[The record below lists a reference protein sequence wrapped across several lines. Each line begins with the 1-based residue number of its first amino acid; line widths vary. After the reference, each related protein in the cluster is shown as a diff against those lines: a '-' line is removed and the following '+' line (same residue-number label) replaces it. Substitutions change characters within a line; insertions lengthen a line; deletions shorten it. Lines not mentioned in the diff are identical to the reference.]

1 MSSCVDNV
9 VIKINDVI
17 TKGVIPMKYGF
28 QMKAAF
34 IVDLEHLAPVRHAV
48 RHVLSLIGPIVQG
61 LFQREMR
68 EVNYQAAQPRGVADS
83 LTQPNTASN
92 PRNTKT

>member
-34 IVDLEHLAPVRHAV
+34 IVDLEHLTPVRQ
-48 RHVLSLIGPIVQG
+48 VLSVIGPINSTG
-61 LFQREMR
+61 II
-68 EVNYQAAQPRGVADS
+68 P
-83 LTQPNTASN
+83 T
-92 PRNTKT
+92 